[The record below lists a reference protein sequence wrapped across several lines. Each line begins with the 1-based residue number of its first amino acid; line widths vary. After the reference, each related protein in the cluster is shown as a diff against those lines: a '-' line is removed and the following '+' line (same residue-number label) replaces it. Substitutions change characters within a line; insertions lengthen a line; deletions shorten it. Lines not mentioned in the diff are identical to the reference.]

1 MLKLALRNLWA
12 GKIRLLLTT
21 LLIVIGVGFVSSS
34 FILRDGLKDVFGN
47 LAEEVVAGIDVGISA
62 FDPDL
67 DPITAADIDA
77 LDDVD
82 GIAEARLEITGEGQ
96 ENRIQPIKPDGTT
109 ITLQGP
115 PQLAF
120 GWSDD
125 STVLSIL
132 SGRAPAAD
140 TEWVIDPDS
149 LAEHGFVVGDTYD
162 FITPA
167 GRRQGTLVGTYTFE
181 GYVEGPTYMSM
192 TNDTLREYLVYGD
205 RYDAI
210 SIVADGSVEIPELM
224 TSIDAALNTNEGF
237 PRVLVQNQEELIA
250 DTTAEFNQ
258 ALDIIG
264 GILLGFAMLSL
275 FVSALI
281 IIIIFAITIS
291 QRTRELG
298 LMRAIGA
305 TPRQILRSVLAE
317 SFAMGVLASALGLV
331 GGVVIALGIRAVLNA
346 AGLGIPSF
354 GIVIKPAT
362 VVIALLVGVG
372 VTMLAAAFPAF
383 VASRVSPISAIT
395 GSSGERE
402 KSIARYVLGLIIT
415 GIGTAIMSFGLFGGS
430 DTVTGVLVPLGGGA
444 AVTFLGI
451 LFLSP
456 LVAGPLSRLLGA
468 PLETV
473 FNTPGRLAKD
483 NAARNPRR
491 TGTIAAIMMI
501 GLTAVSMTFVLGD
514 SFTAEFDRILNTSVQ
529 ADYLVTS
536 DQADIPDE
544 VVELI
549 SEDAAFGN
557 VTAVKYWSVDLASQ
571 PVIAGETGT
580 LPEGAITVN
589 GDPIG
594 YGADLAAFDYQ
605 QLDGLFNLSI
615 TDGDLTS
622 MSNETTALRDSIAE
636 DLGLGVGDT
645 LTAYLPDG
653 ATTDLEVVA
662 IFEEAQV
669 ASGVL
674 VTLDRFN
681 DFSSQRTTDWIAAK
695 RGDGV
700 SIAAADAAF
709 DEIGSAYP
717 NLSFQSSAEFRQAFA
732 DQISFITRIITILL
746 TLTILVSL
754 VGVLATVALSVFERL
769 REIGLLRAVGST
781 RRQVFTM
788 VLWEGAII
796 CGVGAILGAVLGIGL
811 GSLIISA
818 IPGEIISQMA
828 IPWISIL
835 GMVLISSFMGLF
847 AALIPAIWA
856 SFRNVLDAISGG

>member
-1 MLKLALRNLWA
+1 MLKLALQNLWA

-77 LDDVD
+77 LDDID

-149 LAEHGFVVGDTYD
+149 LAEHGFVIGDTYD

-264 GILLGFAMLSL
+264 GILLGFALLSL
-275 FVSALI
+275 FVSIFI
-281 IIIIFAITIS
+281 IIIIFAITIQ
-291 QRTRELG
+291 QRRRELG
-298 LMRAIGA
+298 LLRAVGA
-305 TPRQILRSVLAE
+305 TPTQVLRSVISESLLIGLFASVIGLA
-317 SFAMGVLASALGLV
+317 
-331 GGVVIALGIRAVLNA
+331 GGAVIALGIRSALNA

-354 GIVIKPAT
+354 GIVLKPLT
-362 VVIALLVGVG
+362 VVVAFAVGMG
-372 VTMLAAAFPAF
+372 VTVLSASIPAIIG
-383 VASRVSPISAIT
+383 SRTPPIVAIT
-395 GSSGERE
+395 GTSERRGVPVPVY
-402 KSIARYVLGLIIT
+402 IAGAIIT
-415 GIGTAIMSFGLFGGS
+415 ALGTALMSLGLFGGA
-430 DTVTGVLVPLGGGA
+430 DTATAVLVPLGIGA
-444 AVTFLGI
+444 ATVFAGLV
-451 LFLSP
+451 LLSP
-456 LVAGPLSRLLGA
+456 LVAAPLSNVLGA
-468 PLETV
+468 PLQLI
-473 FNTPGRLAKD
+473 FKTPGRLAKD
-483 NAARNPRR
+483 NAARNPMR
-491 TGTIAAIMMI
+491 TGIIASILMI
-501 GLTAVSMTFVLGD
+501 GLSVVSMVSVLGD

-529 ADYLVTS
+529 GDYLVTS

-549 SEDAAFGN
+549 SENAAFGN

-605 QLDGLFNLSI
+605 QLDGLFNLSV

-622 MSNETTALRDSIAE
+622 MTNETTALRDSIAE

-681 DFSSQRTTDWIAAK
+681 DFSSQRTTDWVAAK

-717 NLSFQSSAEFRQAFA
+717 NLSFQSSAEFRQTFA
-732 DQISFITRIITILL
+732 DQINFIIRIITILL
-746 TLTILVSL
+746 TLTIFVALLGIV
-754 VGVLATVALSVFERL
+754 AIVALSVFERL

-781 RRQVFTM
+781 RSQVFTM
-788 VLWEGAII
+788 ILWEGAII
-796 CGVGAILGAVLGIGL
+796 SGVGAILGALLGIGL
-811 GSLIISA
+811 GSLILTA
-818 IPGEIISQMA
+818 IPGEIISQIA
-828 IPWISIL
+828 IPWISITV
-835 GMVLISSFMGLF
+835 MVLVSSFMGLV
-847 AALIPAIWA
+847 AAFVPAVWA